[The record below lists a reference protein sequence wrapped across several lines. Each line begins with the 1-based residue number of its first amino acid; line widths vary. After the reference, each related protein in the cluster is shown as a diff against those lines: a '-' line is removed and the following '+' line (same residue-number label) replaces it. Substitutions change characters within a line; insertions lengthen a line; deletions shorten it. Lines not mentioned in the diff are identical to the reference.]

1 MLPSSSKTLL
11 LALLLTT
18 LLLLTQPT
26 TVHALPKSKPK
37 SIPSNTQTCKTHDQG
52 YGILSYDVRIGHPYS
67 AEKCLEVRKGLKA
80 AHAGVREFKC
90 KEIAGAPGGPG
101 GPGGHVRLTFEISG
115 GGKRKINE
123 ALDEAFPI
131 IASGAG
137 GFRCRGR

>member
-26 TVHALPKSKPK
+26 IVHALPKSKPK
-37 SIPSNTQTCKTHDQG
+37 SIAPNHQTCKTHDQG
-52 YGILSYDVRIGHPYS
+52 YGIVSYDVRIGHPYS

-101 GPGGHVRLTFEISG
+101 GHVRLTFENSG

-123 ALDEAFPI
+123 ALNEAFPV
-131 IASGAG
+131 IASGTG
-137 GFRCRGR
+137 DFRCRG